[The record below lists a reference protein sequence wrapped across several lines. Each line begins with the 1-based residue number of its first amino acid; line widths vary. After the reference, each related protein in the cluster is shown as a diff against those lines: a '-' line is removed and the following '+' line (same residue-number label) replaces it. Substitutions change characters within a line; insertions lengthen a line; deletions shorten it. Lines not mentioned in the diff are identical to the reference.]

1 MAQRYRFGIEEFE
14 RLFQGVTGVEL
25 LDGEAYPVIP
35 TGPGR
40 AWALACLVN
49 VLICFYAHHPGPP

>member
-25 LDGEAYPVIP
+25 LDGEVYQMSPI
-35 TGPGR
+35 GPKH
-40 AWALACLVN
+40 AEVVACLVN
-49 VLICFYAHHPGPP
+49 VLICFCAHHPGPP

>member
-25 LDGEAYPVIP
+25 LDGDV
-35 TGPGR
+35 PGDPHR
-40 AWALACLVN
+40 SGACVGVGLS
-49 VLICFYAHHPGPP
+49 G